1 MANPEPGEVY
11 WMDFPLQGGGT
22 KRRPV
27 LVVSRAGATA
37 LTGVVIVVS
46 FTTMP
51 KAEWTTVEPVFEK
64 GGLNDAD
71 SVVVPEIIV
80 SDDVESLRDRA
91 GRVTQ
96 GTLLKV
102 RQVIQNALV

>member
-27 LVVSRAGATA
+27 LVVSRAGVTA

-46 FTTMP
+46 FTTTP
-51 KAEWTTVEPVFEK
+51 KA
-64 GGLNDAD
+64 
-71 SVVVPEIIV
+71 
-80 SDDVESLRDRA
+80 
-91 GRVTQ
+91 
-96 GTLLKV
+96 
-102 RQVIQNALV
+102 